1 MPSSIEQLAMIDGIG
16 ESKISEYGE
25 EIIEIVKL
33 YDVSHEINDRIFEE
47 NSINFAL
54 GEEEN
59 I

>member
-1 MPSSIEQLAMIDGIG
+1 MIDGIG

-33 YDVSHEINDRIFEE
+33 YDVSHQISDRIFEE
-47 NSINFAL
+47 NSINDEI
-54 GEEEN
+54 GEEGN